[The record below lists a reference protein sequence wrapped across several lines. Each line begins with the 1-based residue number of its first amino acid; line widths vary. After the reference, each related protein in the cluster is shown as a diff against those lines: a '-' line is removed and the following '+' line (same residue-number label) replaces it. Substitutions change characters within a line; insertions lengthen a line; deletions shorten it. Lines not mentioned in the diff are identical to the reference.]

1 MPDSPNPPSP
11 DDAPDAIAAQ
21 AAAWLARLDT
31 GGADREAFEQWRD
44 ADPRHAVAFAKAA
57 ALWSDLARAG
67 RALDQPAPIL
77 APRPG
82 PSRRRLLEAAGI
94 GAFAVLSGGV
104 ATRAFARQQM
114 VSAVGERLDRQLTDG
129 ALVTLNTDTDVRWRE
144 HRDRVEVWLQRGE
157 VGLSAAGRP
166 ILLHAASKTARLQPG
181 GRYNARMRGPVVDVT
196 VLSGQAT
203 TPSVAAMPAH
213 NLTLTASGAL
223 TRRTAAPE
231 LLSIEAWRRGEVV
244 FEDEPL
250 SAAVEEYN
258 RYLER
263 KLMIVDPQLAA
274 MRVGGRFTSSD
285 PADFLQALSASLG
298 VTSRRVGDDVV
309 LTRAK

>member
-1 MPDSPNPPSP
+1 MPDSSDPPSP
-11 DDAPDAIAAQ
+11 DDAPDTVAAQ
-21 AAAWLARLDT
+21 AASWLARLDT
-31 GGADREAFEQWRD
+31 GGADREAFERWRD

-57 ALWSDLARAG
+57 ALWSDLARVG
-67 RALDQPAPIL
+67 RALDHPAPVL
-77 APRPG
+77 APRPRL
-82 PSRRRLLEAAGI
+82 SRRRLLEAAGI
-94 GAFAVLSGGV
+94 GAFAVLGGGV
-104 ATRAFARQQM
+104 ATRAFARQRM
-114 VSAVGERLDRQLTDG
+114 VSAVGERLDRKLTDG
-129 ALVTLNTDTDVRWRE
+129 AIMTLNTDTDVRWRE
-144 HRDRVEVWLQRGE
+144 HRDHVEVWLRRGE
-157 VGLSAAGRP
+157 VSLSAAGRP
-166 ILLHAASKTARLQPG
+166 FLLHAGAETARLQRG

-196 VLSGQAT
+196 VLSGQAA

-223 TRRTAAPE
+223 TRPTAAPE

-263 KLMIVDPQLAA
+263 KLMIVDPRLAA
-274 MRVGGRFTSSD
+274 VRVGGRFTSSD

-298 VTSRRVGDDVV
+298 VTSRRVGDDVI